1 MTDNGDALGGGK
13 KELDHKVIPE
23 DAFISPDEPM
33 VPDKFREAFISPEE
47 PLEPREEEGGIVV
60 GMDGSTEHDAAGAG
74 AALLD
79 PERVAEVLEAVLA
92 DVRASGIKGLRAGP
106 GASTFEKDLR
116 IHLGKYFSRY
126 RG

>member
-1 MTDNGDALGGGK
+1 MTDNSDALGEGK
-13 KELDHKVIPE
+13 KELDDKLIPE
-23 DAFISPDEPM
+23 DAFISPAEPM
-33 VPDKFREAFISPEE
+33 VPDKFREALISPEE

-60 GMDGSTEHDAAGAG
+60 GMDGSTEHDAAGTG
-74 AALLD
+74 GALLD
-79 PERVAEVLEAVLA
+79 PERVVEVLEAVLM
-92 DVRASGIKGLRAGP
+92 DVRANGIKGLRAGP